1 MAVGRK
7 QIWMMTEEE
16 LAHVKARMEQLLI
29 ERGVHLDHDPMLKDL
44 AACGCIVDF
53 ENKDVKFTKELID
66 KAVAAVPA
74 EVEGRVTKSRFS
86 MALVTWYH
94 SSTSSGFT

>member
-44 AACGCIVDF
+44 ADLGCIVDF
-53 ENKDVKFTKELID
+53 ENQL
-66 KAVAAVPA
+66 
-74 EVEGRVTKSRFS
+74 
-86 MALVTWYH
+86 
-94 SSTSSGFT
+94 

>member
-66 KAVAAVPA
+66 KAIAAVPA
-74 EVEGRVTKSRFS
+74 
-86 MALVTWYH
+86 
-94 SSTSSGFT
+94 